1 MIVKI
6 EDIPN
11 EQSLLFSVPNYI
23 KNHAWSVLTALYQQW
38 MIEGISFDCGT
49 WIEES
54 ARGLGVECEYIKPEK
69 WR

>member
-6 EDIPN
+6 EDTPN
-11 EQSLLFSVPNYI
+11 EQSILFKVPNYI
-23 KNHAWSVLTALYQQW
+23 KNHALSVLVALYQQW

-49 WIEES
+49 WMEDS
-54 ARGLGVECEYIKPEK
+54 ARGLGIDCEFMKIDK